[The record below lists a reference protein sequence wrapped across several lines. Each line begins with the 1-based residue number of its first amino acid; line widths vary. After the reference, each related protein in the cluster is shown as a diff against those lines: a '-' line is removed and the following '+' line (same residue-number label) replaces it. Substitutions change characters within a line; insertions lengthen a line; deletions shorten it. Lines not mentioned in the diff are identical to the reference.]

1 MILRSAFMKRMMEAG
16 RPLVTSLQLMS
27 TSRYRVFTQCEVRVC
42 VGGGDF
48 V

>member
-1 MILRSAFMKRMMEAG
+1 MILRSAFMRRMEAG